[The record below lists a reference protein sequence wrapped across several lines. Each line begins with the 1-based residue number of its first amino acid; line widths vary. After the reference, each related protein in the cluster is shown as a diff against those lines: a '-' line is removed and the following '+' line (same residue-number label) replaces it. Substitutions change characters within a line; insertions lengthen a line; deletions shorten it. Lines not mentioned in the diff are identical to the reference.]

1 MLKSEFFSL
10 CPEFMK
16 RLLLKRN
23 QKNLTVEL
31 LKRIAVTSETTVVF
45 EELIK
50 RGYPCNKMYINV
62 STKRLQNMH

>member
-1 MLKSEFFSL
+1 MNRLRDVEVGIHEAATAETKPEESDSRLSEAYSL
-10 CPEFMK
+10 
-16 RLLLKRN
+16 
-23 QKNLTVEL
+23 
-31 LKRIAVTSETTVVF
+31 TSETTVVF